1 MSYCRFSD
9 NDFGCDA
16 YIYHGI
22 DGFMMHIAAT
32 RLAEPL
38 PDTVHLTP
46 NGPAR
51 SDISAWKTFFQARA
65 DNSPQLQTAARVSI
79 DHREAG
85 KTFRFDDLDDL
96 LGKVIELKSQGIRI
110 PEYVV
115 ETIREEIAEGNMD

>member
-9 NDFGCDA
+9 HDFGCDA

-46 NGPAR
+46 NGPLIGHKR
-51 SDISAWKTFFQARA
+51 LENFFQARA
-65 DNSPQLQTAARVSI
+65 ENSLRLQTSARVSI

-85 KTFRFDDLDDL
+85 KIFRFEDLDDL
-96 LGKVIELKSQGIRI
+96 LNRIEITRYSHS
-110 PEYVV
+110 
-115 ETIREEIAEGNMD
+115 